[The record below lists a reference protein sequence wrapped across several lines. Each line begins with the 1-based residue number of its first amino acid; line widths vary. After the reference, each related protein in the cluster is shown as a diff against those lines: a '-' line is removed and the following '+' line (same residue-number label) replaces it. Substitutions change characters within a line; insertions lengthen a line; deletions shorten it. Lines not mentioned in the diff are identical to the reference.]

1 MVTQPPFYPAKVP
14 QTKMNTL
21 PSMPPG
27 TQVQANQCLDFSAF
41 LIGPGMVM
49 WLNPAIDNAGRSNLV
64 TWMRKLLLQLPLAI
78 ISGQLGVWLDL
89 EKSGKMEPKPCCLLE
104 V

>member
-1 MVTQPPFYPAKVP
+1 MVTQPQFYPAKVP

-78 ISGQLGVWLDL
+78 NWQSTWSVAGPREEWKNGT
-89 EKSGKMEPKPCCLLE
+89 KALLST
-104 V
+104 